1 MVGLIFLGLFVVL
14 GVSSFWIK
22 DIDEEQGDI
31 LEHKGDDLFDKN
43 LEEWDITLMDD
54 LDDEKY
60 ENNE

>member
-22 DIDEEQGDI
+22 DIDEDREDI